1 MAKIALLIGISEY
14 SPEFAPLPGTA
25 TDVAAMKRVLE
36 DGAIAAFDQVTTL
49 LNPQKQEMEEAI
61 FTLFNSRRKE
71 DLILFYFSGHGVK
84 DEDGRLYL
92 TTRITRKDMVEPT
105 AVAASYLNARM
116 SNSRARQQVLMLDCC
131 FSGAFA
137 TDMTAKA
144 PSTEDI
150 AADLRRELQPEGQ
163 PEAEGRAVLTSS
175 SATQYAFEQPNAQ
188 LSVYT
193 HYLIEGLSTGA
204 ADLDSDGEIT
214 IDELHDYARSR
225 VQEAAPAMKPQ
236 IFAVREGY
244 KIRLARAPKGD
255 PKLQYRKA
263 VEEAV
268 QENHGEIDPIDRIT
282 LNVQQRELGLTAEEA
297 AAIEAEILKPY
308 QERRRKLQDYE
319 TAWRAA
325 IQRGAITEA
334 QRTKLKRLQQV
345 LRLRDE
351 DVAAIIA
358 AFPPPVEVP
367 PPESTQSETRSSD
380 RPLPSE
386 TRPPQKTAA
395 SVPPQVPPQKP
406 STRTHP
412 APQVSPPT
420 PSRQTE
426 PVPQRLISTPDRPS
440 KSQPQSSTSQPSAI
454 SRQQF
459 LKWAGFGGG
468 GLVIALA
475 ANRLFQTTPSDQL
488 PPSSASPSPV
498 TASAISLQPFNFESV
513 TVNEKGEEQPRRPG
527 QAQSFKENL
536 GNGLELEM
544 VSVPAGSFTM
554 GSPENEKDREADE
567 GPQRTVNVP
576 AFFMGKFAVTQ
587 AQWQAIATLPKVKID
602 LNPDPSN
609 FKGSDRPV
617 ERVSWNEAVE
627 FCARLSRLTGRTY
640 RLPSE
645 AEWEYACRAGT
656 TTPFHTGE
664 TITSRL
670 ANYDGTSVYRSE
682 PKGEYRA
689 QTTPVGS
696 FKVAN
701 AFGLYD
707 MHGNVWE
714 WCADHWHGNYQGA
727 PTDGSAWTTGG
738 ESDRRVLRGGSWFVN
753 PRNCR
758 SACRFFNYPVD
769 RIDNLGFRVVCEVP
783 RTS

>member
-36 DGAIAAFDQVTTL
+36 DGTIAAFDQVTTL

-61 FTLFNSRRKE
+61 FTLFNNRRKE

-84 DEDGRLYL
+84 DENGRLYL
-92 TTRITRKDMVEPT
+92 TTRITRKEMVEPT

-116 SNSRARQQVLMLDCC
+116 SNSRAKQQVLILDCC

-144 PSTEDI
+144 PATEDI
-150 AADLRRELQPEGQ
+150 AAELRRELQPEGQ

-204 ADLDSDGEIT
+204 ADLDNDGEIT

-282 LNVQQRELGLTAEEA
+282 LNVQQRELSLTAEEA
-297 AAIEAEILKPY
+297 GAIEAEILKPY

-325 IQRGAITEA
+325 IQRGPITEA

-351 DVAAIIA
+351 DVAAIA
-358 AFPPPVEVP
+358 TAFPPPPPVEIP
-367 PPESTQSETRSSD
+367 PPEPTQSETRSSD
-380 RPLPSE
+380 RPLPPATQPQPS
-386 TRPPQKTAA
+386 QKTAA
-395 SVPPQVPPQKP
+395 SVPPQAPPQKP
-406 STRTHP
+406 STRI

-440 KSQPQSSTSQPSAI
+440 KPQPQSSTSQPSAI

-468 GLVIALA
+468 GLVIALV
-475 ANRLFQTTPSDQL
+475 ANRLFQTAPSDQSS
-488 PPSSASPSPV
+488 PPPV

-554 GSPENEKDREADE
+554 GSPENEKNREADE
-567 GPQRTVNVP
+567 GPQRTVKVP
-576 AFFMGKFAVTQ
+576 TFFMGKFVVTQ

-609 FKGSDRPV
+609 FKGDNRPV
-617 ERVSWNEAVE
+617 EQVSWNEAVE
-627 FCARLSRLTGRTY
+627 FCDRLSRLTGRTY

-656 TTPFHTGE
+656 ITPFHTGE
-664 TITSRL
+664 TITSKL

-682 PKGEYRA
+682 PKWKFRV
-689 QTTPVGS
+689 QTTPVGN

-714 WCADHWHGNYQGA
+714 WCQDVYHENYQGA
-727 PTDGSAWTTGG
+727 PVDGSAWLTGG
-738 ESDRRVLRGGSWFVN
+738 DSSARLLRGGSWGSN
-753 PRNCR
+753 PGLCR
-758 SACRFFNYPVD
+758 SAIRGWYD
-769 RIDNLGFRVVCEVP
+769 ADGRRYSIGFRLALSLP
-783 RTS
+783 GL